1 MNRNKL
7 FTPASVTALLTLV
20 MAFVFVQLWGTPLQ
34 DLLNE
39 IFALAIYGL
48 LIASYLL
55 WFVLVFLGVFAVYR
69 ILRGH
74 VNSQGYKQMEVE
86 LGLK

>member
-1 MNRNKL
+1 MIRKNL
-7 FTPASVTALLTLV
+7 ITPASVTSLLTL
-20 MAFVFVQLWGTPLQ
+20 MLAFAFVQLQGTPLQ

-55 WFVLVFLGVFAVYR
+55 RIVLVFLGVFAVYR
-69 ILRGH
+69 ILREH
-74 VNSQGYKQMEVE
+74 VNGQDHKQVEVKF
-86 LGLK
+86 GLN